1 MALSIEEMGR
11 NIKAERT
18 RMGWTQEE
26 LADVADV
33 SVNTLANW
41 ERGTVKLPITGA
53 VKLAD
58 CLGITLDEL
67 FRD

>member
-1 MALSIEEMGR
+1 MALTTEEMGR

-18 RMGWTQEE
+18 RLGWTQEE
-26 LADVADV
+26 LAEHADV
-33 SVNTLANW
+33 SANTLANW

-58 CLGITLDEL
+58 CLGVTLDAL